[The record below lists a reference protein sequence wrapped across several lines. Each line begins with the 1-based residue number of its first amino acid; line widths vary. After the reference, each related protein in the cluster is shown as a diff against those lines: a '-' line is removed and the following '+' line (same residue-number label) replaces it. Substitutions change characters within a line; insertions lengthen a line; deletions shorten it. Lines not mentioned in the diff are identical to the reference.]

1 MNVDALVSAL
11 AGLGGVLT
19 GSGFLV
25 LVFRDKL
32 SKVDKLTTD
41 LTDLKDQRVAAIE
54 ARMKAFEVSC
64 SVKHD
69 RLEETLKRVEHM
81 ASDLNNLVGWT
92 KKLDGKLDLLG
103 QDAAA
108 ARATVEGQKVW
119 LANLDRAHS
128 EHVRDREAHHGR
140 V

>member
-1 MNVDALVSAL
+1 MLV
-11 AGLGGVLT
+11 
-19 GSGFLV
+19 GSGI
-25 LVFRDKL
+25 LVFVFR
-32 SKVDKLTTD
+32 SKIAEVGRLNKD
-41 LTDLKDQRVAAIE
+41 LTDLKDKRVAEIE
-54 ARMKAFEVSC
+54 QRMKAFECACAS
-64 SVKHD
+64 KHD
-69 RLEETLKRVEHM
+69 RLDETLRRVEHM
-81 ASDLNNLVGWT
+81 ASDLGNLVGWT
-92 KKLDGKLDLLG
+92 KKLDAKLDMLG